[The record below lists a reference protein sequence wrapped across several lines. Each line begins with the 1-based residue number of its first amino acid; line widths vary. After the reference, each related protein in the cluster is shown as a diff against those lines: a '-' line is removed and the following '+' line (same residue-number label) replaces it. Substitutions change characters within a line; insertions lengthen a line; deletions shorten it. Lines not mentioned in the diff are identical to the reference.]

1 MGVLGSAEERAALMR
16 SVIQRVATGP
26 ELSKSLERDEAR
38 AAVRAILDGAA
49 DPVQA
54 GVLLIALRMKRET
67 DDETLGALD
76 AVLQTTQRVTAEVD
90 EVVDLADPYDGYARS
105 LPVTPFLPAVLAAC
119 GVPAVVHGVHSMGPK
134 FGLTPRR
141 VLHAC
146 GVAVDLDPPRAARRL
161 ADPHCGWTYLDQSA
175 FNPKLHALSD
185 LRTRIV
191 KRQVLTTVE
200 ALAKPVCGRRHT
212 HLVTGYVHKAYP
224 RIYALLARAAGF
236 DTAMIVRGVEG
247 GVVPSLRATGR
258 AFCYWE
264 RGSEQ
269 PVDFRAEDFGFGEG
283 LRAPPLP
290 EGGADEGAF
299 DADAALAATCAQGL
313 AALRGEAGPM
323 RDNLVCAGAAILWHL
338 RRFDSLRAAAD
349 AVRAALA
356 DGRAAAHFAS

>member
-1 MGVLGSAEERAALMR
+1 MR

-26 ELSKSLERDEAR
+26 ELSKNVERAEAR
-38 AAVRAILDGAA
+38 EAVRAILDGAA

-76 AVLQTTQRVTAEVD
+76 AVLQTTQRVTAAVD

-119 GVPAVVHGVHSMGPK
+119 GVPAIVHGVHSMGPK

-146 GVAVDLDPPRAARRL
+146 GAAVDLDPPRAAQRL
-161 ADPHCGWTYLDQSA
+161 ADAQCGWAYLDQSA
-175 FNPKLHALSD
+175 FNPQLYALSE

-200 ALAKPVCGRRHT
+200 VLAKPVCGRRRT
-212 HLVTGYVHKAYP
+212 HLVTGYVHKPYP
-224 RIYALLARAAGF
+224 RIYAMLARAAGF
-236 DTAMIVRGVEG
+236 DSAMIVRGVEG
-247 GVVPSLRATGR
+247 GVLPSLRASGR
-258 AFCYWE
+258 AFRYHD
-264 RGSEQ
+264 GGQEQ
-269 PVDFRAEDFGFGEG
+269 AVDFRAEDFGFSDG
-283 LRAPPLP
+283 LRPPALP
-290 EGGADEGAF
+290 AGGADEAAF
-299 DADAALAATCAQGL
+299 DGDAAIAAACAQGL
-313 AALRGEAGPM
+313 AALRGAPGPM
-323 RDNLVCAGAAILWHL
+323 RDNLVCGAAAILWHL

-349 AVRAALA
+349 AVRAALD
-356 DGRAAAHFAS
+356 DGRAAAHFSR

>member
-1 MGVLGSAEERAALMR
+1 MGTIGSADERAALMR

-26 ELSKSLERDEAR
+26 ELSKSVEREEAR
-38 AAVRAILDGAA
+38 EVLRAILDGAA

-67 DDETLGALD
+67 DDETLGVLD
-76 AVLQTTQRVTAEVD
+76 AVLETTKRVTADVD
-90 EVVDLADPYDGYARS
+90 ELVDLADPYDGYART
-105 LPVTPFLPAVLAAC
+105 LAATPFLPAVLAAC
-119 GVPAVVHGVHSMGPK
+119 GVPALVHGVHSMGPK

-146 GVAVDLDPPRAARRL
+146 GRPVDLDPGHAARRL
-161 ADPHCGWTYLDQSA
+161 ADPQCGWTYLDQSA
-175 FNPKLHALSD
+175 FNPNLYALTE
-185 LRTRIV
+185 LRARIV

-200 ALAKPVCGRRHT
+200 VLAKPVCGRRCT
-212 HLVTGYVHKAYP
+212 HLVTGYVHKPYP

-236 DTAMIVRGVEG
+236 DSAMIVRGVEG

-258 AFCYWE
+258 AFRYYGGGQE
-264 RGSEQ
+264 EA
-269 PVDFRAEDFGFGEG
+269 VDFRAGDFGFSDG

-290 EGGADEGAF
+290 TGGADEEAF
-299 DADAALAATCAQGL
+299 DADAAVAATCAQGL
-313 AALRGEAGPM
+313 AALRGEPGPM

-349 AVRAALA
+349 AVRAALD
-356 DGRAAAHFAS
+356 DGRAAAHFSR